1 MRVLLRKDIEN
12 LGGRGEVVD
21 VADGYAR
28 NYLLPRELAMK
39 VTKSNMQEVEAALA
53 AKKRRDQEE
62 LERVKGV
69 AERLKGFSCTIRERT
84 TEKGHLFGSVNAE
97 DIVDSLV
104 DHGFESIRISNVM
117 LPTPLEDVG
126 EYEVE
131 IMLHPKVSVPIKV
144 KVESLEQEAE

>member
-1 MRVLLRKDIEN
+1 MQVLLRKDIEN
-12 LGGRGEVVD
+12 LGKRGKVVD

-28 NYLLPRELAMK
+28 NYLLPRELVMK
-39 VTKSNMQEVEAALA
+39 VTKSNMQEVEAARA
-53 AKKRRDQEE
+53 AKERRDQKE

-69 AERLKGFSCTIRERT
+69 AERLEGFSCTIQKRT
-84 TEKGHLFGSVNAE
+84 TEKGHLFGSVTAE
-97 DIVDSLV
+97 DVVDSLV

-131 IMLHPKVSVPIKV
+131 IMLHPEVSVPIKV
-144 KVESLEQEAE
+144 KVGTSEQEAE